1 MDNVYKRVSLVDRV
15 FEKIEDDILFGRY
28 PRGEVLTE
36 MRLAEELGVSRTP
49 IHDALLRLAEERLIE
64 DNGRG
69 FTVLGI
75 TREDVE
81 DIMEIRHNV
90 EGLASYYT
98 TLNRTQ
104 ETLDELL
111 HIVELQE
118 FYTAKG
124 DRDRTK
130 EMDDQFH
137 SAICRLCKHNVISDT
152 LIPLHRKTRRY
163 RRISMENRQ
172 RSAKTMKEHRA
183 MYEAIMAGDAKL
195 AMELTTEHIANAKIH
210 MMGCVNING

>member
-15 FEKIEDDILFGRY
+15 FEKIEDDILLGRY

-49 IHDALLRLAEERLIE
+49 IHDALLRLVEERLIE

-69 FTVLGI
+69 FVVLGI

-98 TLNRTQ
+98 TMNRTQ

-118 FYTAKG
+118 FYTEKG

-137 SAICRLCKHNVISDT
+137 SAICKMCRHHVISDT
-152 LIPLHRKTRRY
+152 LIPLHKKIQRY
-163 RRISMENRQ
+163 RRASIADEKRMKSMAQ
-172 RSAKTMKEHRA
+172 EHRA
-183 MYEAIMAGDAKL
+183 IYEAIAAGDAERAK
-195 AMELTTEHIANAKIH
+195 ELTQRHVENARKS
-210 MMGCVNING
+210 MLKEKVD

>member
-1 MDNVYKRVSLVDRV
+1 MENVFKRVSLVDRV
-15 FEKIEDDILFGRY
+15 FEKMEDDILFGRY
-28 PRGEVLTE
+28 PRGEMLTE
-36 MRLAEELGVSRTP
+36 LRLAEELGVSRTP
-49 IHDALLRLAEERLIE
+49 IHDALLRLVEERLIE

-98 TLNRTQ
+98 TVNRTQ

-118 FYTAKG
+118 FYTSKG

-137 SAICRLCKHNVISDT
+137 SAICRLCGHNVISDT
-152 LIPLHRKTRRY
+152 LIPLHKKIQRY
-163 RRISMENRQ
+163 RRASIADETR
-172 RSAKTMKEHRA
+172 MKQMAEEHRA
-183 MYEAIMAGDAKL
+183 IYDAIAAGDAEQAKKL
-195 AMELTTEHIANAKIH
+195 TQLHVDNARANMLKEK
-210 MMGCVNING
+210 VD

>member
-152 LIPLHRKTRRY
+152 LIPLHKKIQRY
-163 RRISMENRQ
+163 RRASIADEAR
-172 RSAKTMKEHRA
+172 MKRMAEEHRSI
-183 MYEAIMAGDAKL
+183 YEAIAAGDAEQAKKL
-195 AMELTTEHIANAKIH
+195 TQLHVENARKN
-210 MMGCVNING
+210 MMKEKVD

>member
-152 LIPLHRKTRRY
+152 LIPLHKKIQRY
-163 RRISMENRQ
+163 RRASIADEAR
-172 RSAKTMKEHRA
+172 MKRMAEEHRSI
-183 MYEAIMAGDAKL
+183 YEAIAAGDAEQAKKL
-195 AMELTTEHIANAKIH
+195 TQLHVENARKN
-210 MMGCVNING
+210 MLKEKVD

>member
-152 LIPLHRKTRRY
+152 LIPLHKKIQRY
-163 RRISMENRQ
+163 RRASIADEAR
-172 RSAKTMKEHRA
+172 MKRMAEEHRA
-183 MYEAIMAGDAKL
+183 IYEAIAAGDAEQAKKL
-195 AMELTTEHIANAKIH
+195 TQLHVENARKN
-210 MMGCVNING
+210 MLKEKVD

>member
-1 MDNVYKRVSLVDRV
+1 MENTYKRVSLVDRV
-15 FEKIEDDILFGRY
+15 FEKLEDDILLGRY

-49 IHDALLRLAEERLIE
+49 IHDALLRLAEVRLIE

-69 FTVLGI
+69 FLVLGI

-81 DIMEIRHNV
+81 DIMEIRLNV

-98 TLNRTQ
+98 TVNCSPESL
-104 ETLDELL
+104 EELL

-118 FYTAKG
+118 FYTSKG

-137 SAICRLCKHNVISDT
+137 SAICRLCRHNVISDT
-152 LIPLHRKTRRY
+152 LVPLHKKIQRY
-163 RRISMENRQ
+163 RRASISDEKRMQEM
-172 RSAKTMKEHRA
+172 AKEHRA
-183 MYEAIMAGDAKL
+183 IYEAIAAGDAEQAKKL
-195 AMELTTEHIANAKIH
+195 TQLHVENAKKS
-210 MMGCVNING
+210 MLKEKVD

>member
-98 TLNRTQ
+98 TVNRTQ

-152 LIPLHRKTRRY
+152 LIPLHKKIQRY
-163 RRISMENRQ
+163 RRASIADEAR
-172 RSAKTMKEHRA
+172 MKRMAEEHRSI
-183 MYEAIMAGDAKL
+183 YEAIAAGDAEQAKKL
-195 AMELTTEHIANAKIH
+195 TQLHVENARKN
-210 MMGCVNING
+210 MLKEKVD

>member
-152 LIPLHRKTRRY
+152 LIPLHKKIQRY
-163 RRISMENRQ
+163 RRASIADEAR
-172 RSAKTMKEHRA
+172 MKRIAEEHRSI
-183 MYEAIMAGDAKL
+183 YEAIAAGDAEQAKKL
-195 AMELTTEHIANAKIH
+195 TQLHVENARKN
-210 MMGCVNING
+210 MLKEKVD

>member
-152 LIPLHRKTRRY
+152 LIPLHKKIQRY
-163 RRISMENRQ
+163 RRASIADE
-172 RSAKTMKEHRA
+172 AHMKRMAEEHRSI
-183 MYEAIMAGDAKL
+183 YEAIAAGDAEQAKKL
-195 AMELTTEHIANAKIH
+195 TQLHVENARKN
-210 MMGCVNING
+210 MLKEKVD

>member
-1 MDNVYKRVSLVDRV
+1 METTYKRVSLVDRV
-15 FEKIEDDILFGRY
+15 FEKLEDDILLGNY
-28 PRGEVLTE
+28 PRGEILTE

-49 IHDALLRLAEERLIE
+49 IHDALLRLVEERLIE

-75 TREDVE
+75 TREDVA
-81 DIMEIRHNV
+81 DIMDIRLNV

-98 TLNRTQ
+98 TLNIDDK
-104 ETLDELL
+104 TLAELL

-118 FYTAKG
+118 FYTSKG

-137 SAICRLCKHNVISDT
+137 SAICRFCRHNVISDT
-152 LIPLHRKTRRY
+152 LLPLHKKIQRY
-163 RRISMENRQ
+163 RRASISDEKRMQEM
-172 RSAKTMKEHRA
+172 AKEHRA
-183 MYEAIMAGDAKL
+183 IYEAIAAKDAEK
-195 AMELTTEHIANAKIH
+195 AQSLTRLHVENAKKS
-210 MMGCVNING
+210 MLKEKVE

>member
-1 MDNVYKRVSLVDRV
+1 MENVFKRVSLVDRV

-49 IHDALLRLAEERLIE
+49 IHDALLRLVEERLIE

-98 TLNRTQ
+98 TVNRTQ

-118 FYTAKG
+118 FYTSKG

-137 SAICRLCKHNVISDT
+137 SAICRLCGHNVISDT
-152 LIPLHRKTRRY
+152 LIPLHKKIQRY
-163 RRISMENRQ
+163 RRASIADEAR
-172 RSAKTMKEHRA
+172 MKQMSEEHRA
-183 MYEAIMAGDAKL
+183 IYDAIAAGDAEQAKR
-195 AMELTTEHIANAKIH
+195 LTQLHVDNARANMLKEK
-210 MMGCVNING
+210 VD

>member
-98 TLNRTQ
+98 TLNRPQ

-152 LIPLHRKTRRY
+152 LIPLHKKIQRY
-163 RRISMENRQ
+163 RRASIADEAR
-172 RSAKTMKEHRA
+172 MKRMAEEHRSI
-183 MYEAIMAGDAKL
+183 YEAIAAGDAEQAKKL
-195 AMELTTEHIANAKIH
+195 TQLHVENARKN
-210 MMGCVNING
+210 MLKEKVD